1 MNIQYFKHWSNNLNR
16 EIEYKIYG
24 TEGQGVLVFPS
35 QDQRFYE
42 WEDNGMISVLS
53 PMIEAGEIHLIC
65 ADSIDAETW
74 SNGLNAENPS
84 FVSDEEKSR
93 YHERIELHEK
103 WYNYIV
109 EELIPAV
116 NQGEQL
122 IVTGCSMG
130 GYHAANIFFRRS
142 DLFTTLLSLSGLFH
156 ADYFFPQYDDELIY
170 FNSPIDFLKGQRNPS
185 ILLDQYRSKQIICC
199 CGQGEYEEIT
209 SASNRR
215 LQEILNNVGV
225 GGVFDFWGNDVSHD
239 FFWWRQQVVY
249 FFDKIINPEIAEI
262 A

>member
-1 MNIQYFKHWSNNLNR
+1 MNIQYFKHWSKNLNR

-42 WEDNGMISVLS
+42 WEDNGMISMLS

-84 FVSDEEKSR
+84 FVSDEEKSH

-109 EELIPAV
+109 EELIPTV
-116 NQGEQL
+116 NNGEQL

-130 GYHAANIFFRRS
+130 GYHAANFFFRRP
-142 DLFTTLLSLSGLFH
+142 DIFDTVIALSGLYH
-156 ADYFFPQYDDELIY
+156 ASYFFGDYSDELVY
-170 FNSPIDFLKGQRNPS
+170 SNSPLDFLRWMPA
-185 ILLDQYRSKQIICC
+185 DHYYWDMYRHRRIICC
-199 CGQGEYEEIT
+199 VGQGNWEEDLLDST
-209 SASNRR
+209 RR
-215 LQEILNNVGV
+215 LDTLLCEKGV
-225 GGVFDFWGNDVSHD
+225 PAWFDYWGHDVAHD
-239 FFWWRQQVVY
+239 WEWWRRQLPY
-249 FFDKIINPEIAEI
+249 FIGNVLG
-262 A
+262 